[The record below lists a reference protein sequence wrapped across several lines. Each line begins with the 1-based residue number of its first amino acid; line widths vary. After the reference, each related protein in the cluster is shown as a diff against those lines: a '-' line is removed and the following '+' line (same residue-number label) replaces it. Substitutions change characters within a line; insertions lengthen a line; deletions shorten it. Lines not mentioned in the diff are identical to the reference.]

1 MGVQPPF
8 IYDKPSTYTFGSPID
23 RGFNPKAAT
32 EASWA
37 PKPERPKSDGPLINF
52 NKHPDSYIVVPY
64 GNLDAKLMN
73 PNTRNRVLRARQ
85 IQLFLRTCALL
96 GSLGTLFCIIAINK
110 TSSTAG
116 WLIRVAPAVS
126 LCHTVYAV
134 YHLCRSATG
143 RPPGSTAS
151 YMIFAAL
158 LDSGLIPFFVL
169 SAWMAHVDYT
179 ENAYFWSTLF
189 NNGDISQKIIY
200 GFFLLSCI
208 EGGLMGIS
216 LILDIYLAI
225 KFRQIARLPPDMNPL
240 EPNLTS
246 RQHKRNKSELITEKH
261 MSASALAAARRD
273 SAVSGVRRI
282 PFIHTR
288 TDSADSVTLFG
299 TETNTTARNSRVDF
313 RKELDEKNNEK
324 DPWRW
329 SRNSSPDR
337 PNSAVSPSP
346 TSRGAGVGLDFRP
359 ERSSGLAKDATPSR
373 PSSWLS
379 YLDYEGVPESPQTTT
394 AAGQPGS
401 PVSRDGASFDRLQHE
416 RENWYQGAGT
426 GTGIARGRDSQTLLP
441 PSPARQSQ
449 TYLPHNGSQTRLYQ
463 TNTNTGGTSK
473 QNLTLSSPQMQPKK
487 RSREPLGMNPP
498 TPTRDR
504 YYQDENIYNTPNR
517 QSGAMDREAL
527 VDANGNRPS
536 MGPPGS
542 SRPSSFIGSGGKTRF
557 YGDLRTSI
565 SSGQGYTNEV
575 TTQQQQ
581 QQPNKQVDED
591 NVYHQRT
598 KTMQTDNSDYSG
610 NFEVYASDDDDE
622 KPTANIVDV
631 PCTQP
636 QWNGT
641 RQVSN
646 STGYDLDGAH
656 GYGYGYAGLG
666 TDFEFGKGMGRRR
679 DVSGKIVEEGRAS
692 TSESASA
699 SPERKAK
706 NGAAGWERFK
716 GL

>member
-64 GNLDAKLMN
+64 GNLDAKPMN

-179 ENAYFWSTLF
+179 ENVYSWSTLF
-189 NNGDISQKIIY
+189 NNGYISQKIIY

-246 RQHKRNKSELITEKH
+246 RQHKRNKSELITERH

-337 PNSAVSPSP
+337 PNSAVNPSP

-379 YLDYEGVPESPQTTT
+379 YLDYEGVPETPQTTT

-426 GTGIARGRDSQTLLP
+426 GTGIARERDSQTLLP

-463 TNTNTGGTSK
+463 TSTNTGGASN

-517 QSGAMDREAL
+517 QSAAMDREAL

-575 TTQQQQ
+575 TTRQQQQQ
-581 QQPNKQVDED
+581 QQPNKEVED
-591 NVYHQRT
+591 NMYNQRT
-598 KTMQTDNSDYSG
+598 KTIQTDNSDYSG

-622 KPTANIVDV
+622 KPTANIVNV

-646 STGYDLDGAH
+646 STGYDLDG

-666 TDFEFGKGMGRRR
+666 TEFEFGKGMGRRR
-679 DVSGKIVEEGRAS
+679 DVSGKIVEEGRAPA
-692 TSESASA
+692 SAAPSA